1 MDRMRSTVSNNLVLP
16 SSSRLDRS
24 SDSSVPV
31 RCHGP
36 LCKSYICYIDTLP
49 IGHSVLIQLKANL
62 RLRYFQS
69 VNANHIEL
77 ILEDFSIFFLSLEIR
92 SFKTISYRLECQC
105 TSARNPIKISWKSLV
120 TPANCFP

>member
-1 MDRMRSTVSNNLVLP
+1 MRSTVSNNLVLP

-77 ILEDFSIFFLSLEIR
+77 ILEDFSIFFPLFRNSIVQNHFLSSRMPVHKCE
-92 SFKTISYRLECQC
+92 
-105 TSARNPIKISWKSLV
+105 KSH
-120 TPANCFP
+120 